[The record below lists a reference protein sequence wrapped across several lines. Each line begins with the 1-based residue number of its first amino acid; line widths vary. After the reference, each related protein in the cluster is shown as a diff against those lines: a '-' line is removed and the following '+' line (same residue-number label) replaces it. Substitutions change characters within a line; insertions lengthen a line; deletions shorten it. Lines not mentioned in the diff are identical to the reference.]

1 MACIYFLDAF
11 VIPSGGGGTFL
22 AFMRSLY
29 ASWAVSQVA
38 VLYPNPIFRLIYY
51 TMNIRWMKENFL

>member
-11 VIPSGGGGTFL
+11 VIPSGSEGTFL

-29 ASWAVSQVA
+29 VSWAVSQLA
-38 VLYPNPIFRLIYY
+38 VLYQNPIFLDFIYH
-51 TMNIRWMKENFL
+51 T